1 MFGRSLT
8 VTSFRACVQTSTE
21 LSPAHCCC
29 HIAGDRDDR
38 QHLVI
43 TEGDLAGLDPAFRV
57 FTVSGKIESWVY
69 FLFLKVWLREFR
81 NMQGVQGGIG
91 TSLCHHFSDKFLYWN
106 LSSEYQFELYFSVF
120 VFCPG

>member
-8 VTSFRACVQTSTE
+8 MTSFRACVQTSTE

-43 TEGDLAGLDPAFRV
+43 TEGDLAGLVPAFQV
-57 FTVSGKIESWVY
+57 FTASGKIESLVY

-81 NMQGVQGGIG
+81 NMQGVQRWDWDLLVP
-91 TSLCHHFSDKFLYWN
+91 SFFR
-106 LSSEYQFELYFSVF
+106 
-120 VFCPG
+120 